1 MIKIKNWTSPKYV
14 SPAEMERG
22 QVGIIKAWTVP
33 SYVGRIVMK
42 ASDEYLIH
50 FDPVEQKT
58 SGGWSGISNFT
69 DATLNA
75 IEILPAGTVLEITL

>member
-1 MIKIKNWTSPKYV
+1 M
-14 SPAEMERG
+14 G
-22 QVGIIKAWTVP
+22 
-33 SYVGRIVMK
+33 
-42 ASDEYLIH
+42 SDKYLIH